1 MRRAHASEMLRRV
14 PELFASV
21 DVSLRMGMVL
31 FDAPLQRYNAH
42 CWYGGIYHG
51 ERPEAI
57 LKTRGSDIV
66 AECLAYTT
74 MHLVQRV
81 ADAHVRG
88 YTILL
93 VSDGDRAAARLGG
106 LFATLLIDRVITG
119 MTADVENVG
128 FQTNDPHHERT
139 LTTYRAVAEIMY
151 PDSRE
156 MRASISNV
164 EDDPLAFWSRVIDY
178 ALYLTTVP
186 LAAPDRDALLALV
199 RTIDETIESFYLYFL
214 ATSFG
219 NAMYERFGI

>member
-1 MRRAHASEMLRRV
+1 MLRRV

-21 DVSLRMGMVL
+21 DVSLRLGMIL

-66 AECLAYTT
+66 AECLAFTT

-88 YTILL
+88 YTILMI
-93 VSDGDRAAARLGG
+93 SDGDHAASRLGG
-106 LFATLLIDRVITG
+106 LFATLLIDRVTSG
-119 MTADVENVG
+119 MTADEEKVG
-128 FQTNDPHHERT
+128 FGERDPDFERT
-139 LTTYRAVAEIMY
+139 LTIFRAVAEIMY

-156 MRASISNV
+156 MRASIANIE
-164 EDDPLAFWSRVIDY
+164 EDKIAFWSRVIDH
-178 ALYLTTVP
+178 ALYLNDVP
-186 LAAPDRDALLALV
+186 LDARSNDALSALI
-199 RTIDETIESFYLYFL
+199 RTIDETIASFYLYFL

-219 NAMYERFGI
+219 NSMYERFGI

>member
-1 MRRAHASEMLRRV
+1 MLRRV
-14 PELFASV
+14 PELFATV
-21 DVSLRMGMVL
+21 DVSLRLGMLL

-66 AECLAYTT
+66 AECLAFAT

-93 VSDGDRAAARLGG
+93 VSEGDHAASRLGG
-106 LFATLLIDRVITG
+106 LFATLLIDRVLAG
-119 MTADVENVG
+119 MTADDEKVG
-128 FQTNDPHHERT
+128 FAARDPDLERT
-139 LTTYRAVAEIMY
+139 LTIYRAIAEIMY

-156 MRASISNV
+156 MRAGIANME
-164 EDDPLAFWSRVIDY
+164 EDKLAFWSRVIDH
-178 ALYLTTVP
+178 AAFLKSVP
-186 LAAPDRDALLALV
+186 LDAPSRRALAALV
-199 RTIDETIESFYLYFL
+199 GTIDETVESFYLYFL

-219 NAMYERFGI
+219 NSMYERFGV